1 MPAVQVKNLFF
12 SYENAESSAVDNV
25 TFELKH
31 GSYTVLAG
39 KNGSGKST
47 VAKIIAGL
55 LEPKKGSVEI
65 EENLRVGIIFQ
76 SPKDQIICG
85 IVFHDTEFGPKN
97 LGFSKSEVELNA
109 IESLSATGML
119 DFANHKTMNLS
130 LGQTQKVA
138 LSGIL
143 AMDPD
148 ILILDEAFS
157 MLDPKSRDEMYT
169 FIDSIN
175 NKGVTVFHI
184 SHDLEAVCHA
194 RDVIFMQ
201 NGKISWAGTSG
212 GFLADKKLVEK
223 LAGKKLPV
231 NSGKWNSEGKE
242 IVFSARNLNF
252 SYNKNISLL
261 KNISFDLYKGSLTA
275 LIGPSGCGKSTLLEI
290 LCGLRSADSGK
301 VYCVERPV
309 IAQQNSDSAL
319 FENFAAD
326 DVAFGPRNKGL
337 HGKALK
343 ELVKNSM
350 NQCNLD
356 FEKYADRQTF
366 CLSGGEKKR
375 LAVAG
380 IVALDAD
387 IILFD
392 EPTAALDGESR
403 VKVMNL
409 MKELAGQG
417 KTVLFSTH
425 QRDEAAFADRVIN
438 LSAENISVPEK
449 TASESLPEM
458 KRIPALS
465 VLERIQKFSF
475 EENEKKSGL
484 FEKFP
489 PVLKYILFLGLFC
502 SALVVRPVVACGIFL
517 LAGIIYALLA
527 KYPPKKLFSTMI
539 KIVPLLLFFCLFQMI
554 FAPALPD
561 EIRFC
566 SFRFFMVTPSKLL
579 NCLKVLLRTECAV
592 CLICGFAHSTDEVQ
606 LVKGFS
612 DLLLPLRL
620 FRIPTKYIVVTVEII
635 FRFLPLLLDEA
646 ACIVKTQ
653 LVRGGLGNSKGFFG
667 KIRAVIPLVAPLIV
681 QSLKR
686 AESLSYALTAR
697 GFK

>member
-1 MPAVQVKNLFF
+1 MPAVQVNNLFF
-12 SYENAESSAVDNV
+12 SYENAEKAAVNNV
-25 TFELKH
+25 SFELKH

-55 LEPKKGSVEI
+55 FEPQNGTVKI

-85 IVFHDTEFGPKN
+85 VVFHDTEFGPKN
-97 LGFSKSEVELNA
+97 LGFSKAEVELNA
-109 IESLSATGML
+109 IESLSAAGML
-119 DFANHKTMNLS
+119 DFANQKTMNLS

-148 ILILDEAFS
+148 ILVLDEAFS
-157 MLDPKSRDEMYT
+157 MLDPKSHDEIYS
-169 FIDSIN
+169 FIDSVN
-175 NKGVTVFHI
+175 NKGVTVLHI

-194 RDVIFMQ
+194 RDVIFMCD
-201 NGKISWAGTSG
+201 GKISWTGTSED
-212 GFLADKKLVEK
+212 FLADKKLVEK
-223 LAGKKLPV
+223 LAGKKLPAHAV
-231 NSGKWNSEGKE
+231 SWDSKGKDVVLS
-242 IVFSARNLNF
+242 VRDVNF
-252 SYNKNISLL
+252 SYKKNLPLL
-261 KNISFDLYKGSLTA
+261 TDVSFDLYKGSLTA
-275 LIGPSGCGKSTLLEI
+275 LIGPSGCGKTTLLEI
-290 LCGLRSADSGK
+290 LSGLRTADSGK
-301 VYCVERPV
+301 ICCVERPA
-309 IAQQNSDSAL
+309 IAQQNSNSAL

-326 DVAFGPRNKGL
+326 DVAFGPRNRGI

-343 ELVKNSM
+343 ELVKKSM

-356 FEKYADRQTF
+356 FEKYANRQIF

-403 VKVMNL
+403 GKVMNL
-409 MKELAGQG
+409 MKELSLQG

-438 LSAENISVPEK
+438 LSAENVFESEK
-449 TASESLPEM
+449 LSDSGLPEM
-458 KRIPALS
+458 QRIPALS

-475 EENEKKSGL
+475 EEEKKSSGV
-484 FEKFP
+484 FEKIP
-489 PVLKYILFLGLFC
+489 PVLKCILFLGLFC
-502 SALVVRPVVACGIFL
+502 SALVVRPLAACGIFL
-517 LAGIIYALLA
+517 LIGIVYALLA
-527 KYPPKKLFSTMI
+527 KYPAKKLFSAVI
-539 KIVPLLLFFCLFQMI
+539 KIIPLLLFFCLFQMV
-554 FAPALPD
+554 FAPALPA
-561 EIRFC
+561 EIRYC
-566 SFRFFMVTPSKLL
+566 DFRFFTVTPSKIQ
-579 NCLKVLLRTECAV
+579 NCVKVLLRTECAL
-592 CLICGFAHSTDEVQ
+592 CLICGFVHSIDEIQ
-606 LVKGFS
+606 LVSGVS
-612 DLLLPLRL
+612 ALLAPLSF
-620 FRIPTKYIVVTVEII
+620 FRVPTKYILVTIEII

-653 LVRGGLGNSKGFFG
+653 LVRGGLGKSKGFFG
-667 KIRAVIPLVAPLIV
+667 NIRAVIPLIAPLIV